1 MKMKWVLPA
10 LALIALSIASRAQTG
25 GKADVFSAAQIKALL
40 ATLGAQFATNGSPGT
55 TLADYG
61 SHKLQLS
68 VRTASGGAEI
78 HAHFDD
84 VMIVQQ
90 GSATLITGGTV
101 LDPMTNPDGETH
113 GISIQGGQSRAIST
127 GDVVTVNAGVPHQI
141 LVPAGTT
148 YSALVIKVRE

>member
-1 MKMKWVLPA
+1 MKWMTVLFVVTIFTLPA
-10 LALIALSIASRAQTG
+10 AAQSS

-40 ATLGAQFATNGSPGT
+40 TTLGTQAAAAGSAGT

-61 SHKLQLS
+61 SHKVQLS
-68 VRTASGGAEI
+68 VRTSSGGAEV

-101 LDPMTNPDGETH
+101 IGPKSTPEGETK
-113 GISIQGGQSRAIST
+113 GTGIQGGKSQTISP
-127 GDVVTVNAGVPHQI
+127 GDLVTVNAGVPHQI
-141 LVPAGTT
+141 IVSPGTT
-148 YSALVIKVRE
+148 YSAVVIKVRE

>member
-1 MKMKWVLPA
+1 MKL
-10 LALIALSIASRAQTG
+10 LISAFAAIAFSVSAVAQSS
-25 GKADVFSAAQIKALL
+25 GKSDVFSASQIRTLL
-40 ATLGAQFATNGSPGT
+40 STLGAQAATSGSAGT

-61 SHKLQLS
+61 SHRVQLS

-90 GSATLITGGTV
+90 GSATLMTGGTV
-101 LDPMTNPDGETH
+101 VEPKSTPDGETK
-113 GISIQGGQSRAIST
+113 GTGIQGGQSRTISV
-127 GDVVTVNAGVPHQI
+127 GDIVTVNAGVPHQI

-148 YSALVIKVRE
+148 YAALVIKVRE